1 MRRSGASDAYRDLLD
16 KIHWSLQHGRDV
28 LHLAQTD
35 IDRARLFAY
44 GYRSQTIG
52 TFHATRTA
60 VESAIHSVTN
70 SHTRSHLTRATALLT
85 QLEDEAIQIVPQDFR
100 AALSTLY
107 RYDQWANDAL
117 DSIQTAMICKTNPEL
132 EFIGQLFS
140 SNLDAV
146 VGTDGL
152 YIAND
157 THVPQQGAFLVP
169 SLGITIVPLIYG
181 DFHSWNFAYLPSN
194 QSGVPIHRHRAG
206 AEIHLGRSRVNGFTV
221 LGNCQADVQEGYAM
235 PIPPT
240 VEHGFYN
247 RSGHDHILPFVFG
260 SLALGGW
267 GIFFDVEPR
276 GESTGTLCTRELGTL
291 DMNHSVWLDRV
302 IERIERADNNARE
315 IVVSAI
321 RTSTPET
328 GGLELSAARIG
339 KDGAEMTCS
348 SFRIVSVVKGKGK
361 VRIGSVETEVGEHD
375 HFGIPANLPATVA
388 QIGNQPLVVLDAI
401 ILPHG
406 CSSQEE

>member
-1 MRRSGASDAYRDLLD
+1 MRRSGVSDAYDALLD
-16 KIHWSLQHGRDV
+16 KVHWSRQHGRDV
-28 LHLAQTD
+28 LHLNQTD

-70 SHTRSHLTRATALLT
+70 SHTRSHLTRATILLT

-107 RYDQWANDAL
+107 RYDQWTSDAL
-117 DSIQTAMICKTNPEL
+117 ELIQTAMACEMNPEL
-132 EFIGQLFS
+132 EPIGRLFS
-140 SNLDAV
+140 SNLDSV
-146 VGTDGL
+146 IGTNGL

-157 THVPQQGAFLVP
+157 THVPQQGAFPVP
-169 SLGITIVPLIYG
+169 NLGITIVPIIYG

-221 LGNCQADVQEGYAM
+221 LGNCQTDVQEGYAM

-260 SLALGGW
+260 SLSLGGW

-276 GESTGTLCTRELGTL
+276 QEPTGTPCMRELGAP
-291 DMNHSVWLDRV
+291 DMNGSVWLDRAV
-302 IERIERADNNARE
+302 ERIERADNNTRE
-315 IVVSAI
+315 IVVSAT
-321 RTSTPET
+321 RTSTTET
-328 GGLELSAARIG
+328 GGLELSAARVG
-339 KDGAEMTCS
+339 EDGVEMTCS

-361 VRIGSVETEVGEHD
+361 IRIGAVEAEVGE
-375 HFGIPANLPATVA
+375 
-388 QIGNQPLVVLDAI
+388 
-401 ILPHG
+401 
-406 CSSQEE
+406 